1 MNNNN
6 VEKPRLPSR
15 HMTEGGTPS
24 PRASRLPHALISVVA
39 GMALAMSCAIL
50 PASAQAVLNSLPG
63 ETAVDAALNMAN
75 ILDGAGGGISSD
87 ALISALE
94 DAAAAGQPMAL
105 WQLGVM
111 YENGEGVKKDPVK
124 AFGYF
129 SQIADEHADAAPKG
143 VEADIVAQSFV
154 KVGEYYRA
162 GLPEAGIAKDQD
174 YSNKLVMHAASYFG
188 DADAQ
193 YRVGKLY
200 LDDEELGDNPLQSAR
215 WLSLAA
221 RKGHAGAQAQ
231 LGNMLF
237 NGDGIDRDPVE
248 GLMWLTVASRRAAGT
263 LDEGWIRDLLQ
274 DAMSVA
280 TAEQRAEAV
289 LRADSLGIRFGGLAT
304 N

>member
-1 MNNNN
+1 MRTFRVAN
-6 VEKPRLPSR
+6 
-15 HMTEGGTPS
+15 
-24 PRASRLPHALISVVA
+24 ALISVAA
-39 GMALAMSCAIL
+39 GVALALAGL
-50 PASAQAVLNSLPG
+50 PAKAQAVLEPLPS

-75 ILDGAGGGISSD
+75 ILDGAGGGISSA

-105 WQLGVM
+105 WQLGLM
-111 YENGEGVKKDPVK
+111 YESGEGVKKDPVK

-129 SQIADEHADAAPKG
+129 SQIADEHADTAPRG

-154 KVGEYYRA
+154 KVGEYYRE
-162 GLPEAGIAKDQD
+162 GLPEAGIAKDED

-215 WLSLAA
+215 WLALAA

-237 NGDGIDRDPVE
+237 NGDGIEANPVE

-263 LDEGWIRDLLQ
+263 IDEKWIQELLQ
-274 DAMSVA
+274 AAMSLA
-280 TAEQRAEAV
+280 TPVDRAEAV
-289 LRADSLGIRFGGLAT
+289 HLADTLGTRFGGL
-304 N
+304 

>member
-1 MNNNN
+1 MRTFR
-6 VEKPRLPSR
+6 V
-15 HMTEGGTPS
+15 
-24 PRASRLPHALISVVA
+24 AHALISVA
-39 GMALAMSCAIL
+39 TGAALGMALTGL
-50 PASAQAVLNSLPG
+50 PARAQAVLSALPG

-75 ILDGAGGGISSD
+75 VLDGAGGGISSE

-111 YENGEGVKKDPVK
+111 YENGEGVEKDPVK

-129 SQIADEHADAAPKG
+129 SQIADEHADAAPRG

-162 GLPEAGIAKDQD
+162 GLPEAGIPKDED
-174 YSNKLVMHAASYFG
+174 YSNKLMMHAASYFG

-221 RKGHAGAQAQ
+221 RKGHTGAQAQ

-237 NGDGIDRDPVE
+237 NGDGIEPNPVE
-248 GLMWLTVASRRAAGT
+248 GLMWLTVASRRAANT
-263 LDEGWIRDLLQ
+263 IDEQWIEHMLQ

-280 TAEQRAEAV
+280 TPEQRAEAV
-289 LRADSLGIRFGGLAT
+289 HLADSLGTRFGGL
-304 N
+304 